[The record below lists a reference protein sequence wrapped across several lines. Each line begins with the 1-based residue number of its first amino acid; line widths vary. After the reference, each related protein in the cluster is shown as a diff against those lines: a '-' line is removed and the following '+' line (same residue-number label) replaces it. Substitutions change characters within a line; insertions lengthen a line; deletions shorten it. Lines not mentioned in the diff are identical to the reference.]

1 MTEIIKE
8 NDTAQELS
16 FEQALERLEYI
27 VKAMEAGEMPLD
39 EAIAAFQE
47 GMKLSQICRVKLDEA
62 EQKIETLVAD
72 ANGFSK
78 KPFQTEEA

>member
-1 MTEIIKE
+1 MTELIKE
-8 NDTAQELS
+8 NDATQELS

>member
-8 NDTAQELS
+8 NDATQELS

-78 KPFQTEEA
+78 KPFQTEEV

>member
-1 MTEIIKE
+1 MTELIKE
-8 NDTAQELS
+8 NEATEELS

-47 GMKLSQICRVKLDEA
+47 GMKLSQVCRVKLDEA